1 MSIENGDYEIGDIV
15 RFLPGFHGRK
25 YGKIIAYDSLS
36 DKYVVRFPSG
46 KTVEARRNEI
56 ECVS

>member
-15 RFLPGFHGRK
+15 RFIPGFHGRK
-25 YGKIIAYDSLS
+25 YGKIIAYDVLF
-36 DKYVVRFPSG
+36 DKLVVQFPSG
-46 KTVEARRNEI
+46 RTMDAERKEM